1 MEKSNRMPLEK
12 LNLKDIAR
20 RLDRPFAMIDM
31 ALVGDIMVSL
41 YLCQG
46 TLAWHRHLDQDELFW
61 VHQGVILLETER
73 GEVRLRPGEMSVV
86 HKGLA
91 HRSSSPFPSTVL
103 LLRCTVLPERKNGR
117 RVLYGTRESPP
128 QRISLNAAAENLR
141 VPFQPHTVTWI
152 ENSAIQV
159 MRGEGEWP
167 LMGPLPHDALLLSL
181 TGTAMIYE
189 VTAHQMVP
197 LTLGPDELTVL
208 YRDTPYQM
216 FTKGETVLVRLT
228 REA

>member
-1 MEKSNRMPLEK
+1 MPLEK
-12 LNLKDIAR
+12 LNLKDVAR

-73 GEVRLRPGEMSVV
+73 GRCACARGRCPSSTKGWPIAPVPLSRPP
-86 HKGLA
+86 
-91 HRSSSPFPSTVL
+91 SSSCDV
-103 LLRCTVLPERKNGR
+103 RCCRSRKNGR
-117 RVLYGTRESPP
+117 RFLYGTRESPP
-128 QRISLNAAAENLR
+128 QRVSLNAAVENLR
-141 VPFQPHTVTWI
+141 VPFQPRTVIQI
-152 ENSAIQV
+152 EDSAIQV

-167 LMGPLPHDALLLSL
+167 LMEPSPHDALLLSL
-181 TGTAMIYE
+181 AGTAMIYE
-189 VTAHQMVP
+189 VGAHRVVP

>member
-1 MEKSNRMPLEK
+1 MPLEK
-12 LNLKDIAR
+12 LNLKSVAR
-20 RLDRPFAMIDM
+20 QLDRPFAMIDM

-61 VHQGVILLETER
+61 VHQGIILLETER
-73 GEVRLRPGEMSVV
+73 GEVRLRSGEISIV

-91 HRSSSPFPSTVL
+91 HRSGSPVPSTAL
-103 LLRCTVLPERKNGR
+103 LLRCTVFPERKNGR
-117 RVLYGTRESPP
+117 RFLYGTNESPP
-128 QRISLNAAAENLR
+128 QRISLNATVENLR
-141 VPFQPHTVTWI
+141 VPFQPRTVIQI
-152 ENSAIQV
+152 EDSAIQV

-167 LMGPLPHDALLLSL
+167 LMEPSPHDVLLLSL

-189 VTAHQMVP
+189 VGAHRAVP
-197 LTLGPDELTVL
+197 LTLGPDELAVL
-208 YRDTPYQM
+208 DRDTPYQM

>member
-1 MEKSNRMPLEK
+1 MPLEK
-12 LNLKDIAR
+12 LNLKDVAR
-20 RLDRPFAMIDM
+20 RLDRPFAMVDM

-46 TLAWHRHLDQDELFW
+46 MLAWHRHLDQDELFW

-91 HRSSSPFPSTVL
+91 HRSGSPFPSTVL
-103 LLRCTVLPERKNGR
+103 LLRCSVLPERKNGR
-117 RVLYGTRESPP
+117 RFLYGTRESPP
-128 QRISLNAAAENLR
+128 QRISLNAAVETLR
-141 VPFQPHTVTWI
+141 VPFRPVTVTTL
-152 ENSAIQV
+152 EGSVIQV

-167 LMGPLPHDALLLSL
+167 LLEPSPHDVLLLSL
-181 TGTAMIYE
+181 AGTAMIYE
-189 VTAHQMVP
+189 VGAHRTAP
-197 LTLGPDELTVL
+197 LILGPDELTVL
-208 YRDTPYQM
+208 HRDTPYQV